1 MKKLLALF
9 CIAAFA
15 GATYAKADNI
25 QTLGAVTGD
34 NYYHDPGPYQ
44 SPITVGAFDILAG
57 DTSITLSGTFGNGN
71 TPNESSTG
79 GFNLYLGSLLVA
91 QCVEYAPCYEN
102 VSGNPLP
109 WTDTLTAGEIA
120 SLGTGL
126 VDLTAVQTSQYFIRL
141 GATTMDQAPG
151 VAVTPEPGSW
161 LLLAT
166 GLLGFAAVARRRLMV
181 RGSGLQ
187 ARTFAS

>member
-1 MKKLLALF
+1 MKKYLLVL
-9 CIAAFA
+9 CLAAFA
-15 GATYAKADNI
+15 GATYAKADDI
-25 QTLGAVTGD
+25 QTLGPVTGN

-44 SPITVGAFDILAG
+44 PPITVGTFDILSG
-57 DTSITLSGTFGNGN
+57 DTSIMLSGTFGNGN

-79 GFNLYLGSLLVA
+79 GVNVYLGSLLVA

-102 VSGNPLP
+102 VSGTPTP

-120 SLGTGL
+120 SLGTGM

-141 GATTMDQAPG
+141 GETTMDQAPG
-151 VAVTPEPGSW
+151 VAVTPEPRSL

-166 GLLGFAAVARRRLMV
+166 GLLGGAFMLRRRV
-181 RGSGLQ
+181 IV
-187 ARTFAS
+187 